1 MRTVSHLLSAT
12 VVVLWFLR
20 AAGVLAAAPA
30 PTPDD
35 LYREAR
41 ELKAKYAAEIEKLA
55 VVCDNQGMATE
66 AQKTRG
72 VLGRNDPYKLYLP
85 VLPRQ
90 VGPPKASEK
99 GPALIA
105 QWHARFLKL
114 RQGHAA
120 ALYDVARR
128 AVRKRQSSLAYQLVL
143 DAIRADPDHEGAR
156 RVLGYQEYE
165 GQWRTAYEVR
175 KLEAGMVWHK
185 KFGWIKEEYV
195 ERYEQGERYSGGH
208 WNTAEA
214 DAKQHRDIRNGWD
227 VETEHYRIRTNHSIE
242 AAVALGVKL
251 ETLYRLWQQ
260 IFIRY
265 YATDA
270 TIDALFAGRAA
281 PKPPGTRPFDVVY
294 FRNREEFKQNQNL
307 QKWVP
312 NISVADGLY
321 LAQNRTA
328 YFFPAE
334 EDADRVLYHEA
345 THQLFQQSRRVSND
359 VGRRANFWII
369 EGIAMYMESL
379 HQEDGY
385 YVLGGLDDV
394 RMNSARYH
402 VFKEDFYVPFGT
414 LTTLGMEQL
423 QTQPKLAKLYSQMA
437 AMTSFLVYYDNARY
451 RDALVTYLTAVY
463 SGRDDPDLLA
473 QLTGT
478 SYAELD
484 TQYREYM
491 KIGVKDE

>member
-1 MRTVSHLLSAT
+1 
-12 VVVLWFLR
+12 
-20 AAGVLAAAPA
+20 
-30 PTPDD
+30 
-35 LYREAR
+35 
-41 ELKAKYAAEIEKLA
+41 
-55 VVCDNQGMATE
+55 
-66 AQKTRG
+66 
-72 VLGRNDPYKLYLP
+72 
-85 VLPRQ
+85 
-90 VGPPKASEK
+90 
-99 GPALIA
+99 
-105 QWHARFLKL
+105 
-114 RQGHAA
+114 
-120 ALYDVARR
+120 
-128 AVRKRQSSLAYQLVL
+128 
-143 DAIRADPDHEGAR
+143 
-156 RVLGYQEYE
+156 
-165 GQWRTAYEVR
+165 
-175 KLEAGMVWHK
+175 
-185 KFGWIKEEYV
+185 
-195 ERYEQGERYSGGH
+195 
-208 WNTAEA
+208 
-214 DAKQHRDIRNGWD
+214 
-227 VETEHYRIRTNHSIE
+227 
-242 AAVALGVKL
+242 
-251 ETLYRLWQQ
+251 
-260 IFIRY
+260 
-265 YATDA
+265 
-270 TIDALFAGRAA
+270 
-281 PKPPGTRPFDVVY
+281 
-294 FRNREEFKQNQNL
+294 
-307 QKWVP
+307 
-312 NISVADGLY
+312 VADGLY